1 MKSNF
6 DDELTLDKIDDYNGN
21 ESKEK
26 RNTVRVVVVAILVVG
41 AVFAYMKYNSSFD
54 DYVGTQEAPGI
65 VTTKK

>member
-41 AVFAYMKYNSSFD
+41 AFFAYMKYNSSFD